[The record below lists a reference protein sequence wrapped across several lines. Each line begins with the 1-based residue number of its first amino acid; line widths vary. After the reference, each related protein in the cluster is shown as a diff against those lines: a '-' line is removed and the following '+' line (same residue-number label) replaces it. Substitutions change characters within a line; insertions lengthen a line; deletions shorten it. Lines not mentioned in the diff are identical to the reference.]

1 MKSRFLIHIVSIGFL
16 ASLAIVVQLAA
27 QDADTPLK
35 KAQHHHYK
43 FIDLGTLGG
52 PVSYFSGGGIG
63 NLLLNNRGVVAGYAD
78 TSTPDPYA
86 PNCFNA
92 DCFLSHTFRWQNGV
106 LTDLGALPGTNSS
119 AASGINAR
127 GWVAGYSENGEID
140 PLTGSPETNAVLW
153 KDGQIINLGTLGGN
167 ESLAISVKDGGQV
180 VGLATI
186 NAMPDPF
193 SFLGAPTHTF
203 TWKNGVMQDLG
214 TLGGPDSF
222 PSAGGINERNGLVAG
237 GSYTTSTP
245 NSIADPCGQNVPTM
259 DPFLWRNDRMI
270 DLGTLGGTCGFAVVV
285 NNRGQ
290 VVGQSDLVGDLTAH
304 PFLWDQG
311 VLTDLG
317 TLGGTFGSASW
328 INDAGEIVGGAT
340 NQNDQAFL
348 AFLWKD
354 GVMTNLGGVDN
365 DPCSAANSINAKS
378 QVVGISATCDFFT
391 VQRAFLWDD
400 GQIVDLN
407 TLIPQ
412 NSSLDLLAGLN
423 INDRGEILGVGV
435 PPGAPPNTDLFG
447 HLFLLIPCDRDHLD
461 AEGCDYSLVDET
473 ATATDSAKPATQ
485 MGITAT
491 SALPPDAIRQLM
503 QPPGRRSKLW
513 YRGLGAQ
520 SPK

>member
-1 MKSRFLIHIVSIGFL
+1 MKSMKSGILRCITAITLFVFL
-16 ASLAIVVQLAA
+16 AIPQRMSA
-27 QDADTPLK
+27 QGQQAPQGQMTRNRR
-35 KAQHHHYK
+35 YK
-43 FIDLGTLGG
+43 FVDLGTLGG

-203 TWKNGVMQDLG
+203 IWKNGVMQDLG

-222 PSAGGINERNGLVAG
+222 PSAGGINERNGLIAG
-237 GSYTTSTP
+237 GSYTNSTP

-259 DPFLWRNDRMI
+259 DPFLWQNGTMI

-354 GVMTNLGGVDN
+354 GVITNLGGVDN

-400 GQIVDLN
+400 GQIIDLN

-435 PPGAPPNTDLFG
+435 PTGAPPNTDLFG

-461 AEGCDYSLVDET
+461 AEGCGQDDPVTSTRSPANVTHDSLTPQMLAALRARMVRRH
-473 ATATDSAKPATQ
+473 PAFE
-485 MGITAT
+485 
-491 SALPPDAIRQLM
+491 ALPR
-503 QPPGRRSKLW
+503 K
-513 YRGLGAQ
+513 
-520 SPK
+520 

>member
-186 NAMPDPF
+186 NAVPDPF

-237 GSYTTSTP
+237 QSYTNSTAELNSGPVWTECP
-245 NSIADPCGQNVPTM
+245 NHGPLPLAE
-259 DPFLWRNDRMI
+259 RHNDRPG
-270 DLGTLGGTCGFAVVV
+270 DTRRHLWFGG
-285 NNRGQ
+285 RGQ
-290 VVGQSDLVGDLTAH
+290 QQRSSRRPIGSCRRLNGSPVS
-304 PFLWDQG
+304 
-311 VLTDLG
+311 LG
-317 TLGGTFGSASW
+317 PGSAYGS
-328 INDAGEIVGGAT
+328 GY
-340 NQNDQAFL
+340 
-348 AFLWKD
+348 
-354 GVMTNLGGVDN
+354 
-365 DPCSAANSINAKS
+365 PRR
-378 QVVGISATCDFFT
+378 DFS
-391 VQRAFLWDD
+391 
-400 GQIVDLN
+400 
-407 TLIPQ
+407 PQ
-412 NSSLDLLAGLN
+412 LS
-423 INDRGEILGVGV
+423 
-435 PPGAPPNTDLFG
+435 
-447 HLFLLIPCDRDHLD
+447 
-461 AEGCDYSLVDET
+461 
-473 ATATDSAKPATQ
+473 
-485 MGITAT
+485 
-491 SALPPDAIRQLM
+491 
-503 QPPGRRSKLW
+503 
-513 YRGLGAQ
+513 
-520 SPK
+520 